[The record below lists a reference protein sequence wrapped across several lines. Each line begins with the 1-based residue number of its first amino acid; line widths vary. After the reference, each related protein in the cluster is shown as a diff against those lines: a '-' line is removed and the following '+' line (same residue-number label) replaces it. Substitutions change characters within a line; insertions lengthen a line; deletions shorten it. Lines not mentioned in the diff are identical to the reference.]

1 MASPS
6 EVADLLAGLLRGRPP
21 TLGPGRLLCIDGPAG
36 AGKTTLA
43 DAVVAR
49 EPGTTVVHVDDLLD
63 GWLGLPTV
71 AVAVDALLRPLARG
85 ESGSYR
91 RYDWDLGRF
100 AETVRVEPAPLLVLE
115 GCSAGSRAYADLA
128 TLIVW
133 VSAPTDLRVTR
144 GVERDGERL
153 RAHQA
158 RWLVDEA
165 ELFALEGTRARA
177 DVEVDG
183 TGHTP
188 PTVRGPLA

>member
-6 EVADLLAGLLRGRPP
+6 EVAGHLLELLDSRPP
-21 TLGPGRLLCIDGPAG
+21 TLGRGRLLCVDGPAG

-43 DAVVAR
+43 DAVTAL

-71 AVAVDALLRPLARG
+71 AQAVDALLRPLARG

-91 RYDWDLGRF
+91 RYDWELGRF
-100 AETVRVEPAPLLVLE
+100 AETVPVEPAPLLVLE
-115 GCSAGSRAYADLA
+115 GCGAGSRAYADLA

-144 GVERDGERL
+144 GVERDGEAL

-165 ELFALEGTRARA
+165 ELFAREGTRARA

-188 PTVRGPLA
+188 PTVNGAP